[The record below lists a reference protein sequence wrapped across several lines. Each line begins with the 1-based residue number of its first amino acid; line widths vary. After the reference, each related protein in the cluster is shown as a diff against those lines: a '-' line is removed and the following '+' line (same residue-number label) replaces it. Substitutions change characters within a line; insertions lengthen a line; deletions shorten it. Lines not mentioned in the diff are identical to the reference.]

1 VNACA
6 VAPDKVHA
14 LVVMA
19 LQVPVVVVM
28 VVVVVIVVDGIL
40 VLEFIQK
47 VGMVMVMEIAKEKME
62 TTMETPFQMHHIDLD
77 ISPHYHVHH
86 HHYPT
91 PPPPPPPPLPFLSS
105 KQFHYSAALRTQQ
118 PMLQPCLYPSEFVL
132 PVQLLEHDIDQSDY
146 WIYYSPVVPTKSFF
160 VAECDLE

>member
-28 VVVVVIVVDGIL
+28 VVVVVVMVVVVVVIVVDGIL
-40 VLEFIQK
+40 VLEFVQK
-47 VGMVMVMEIAKEKME
+47 VGVVMVMVIAKEKME

-77 ISPHYHVHH
+77 IPPHYQVHH
-86 HHYPT
+86 HHHYL
-91 PPPPPPPPLPFLSS
+91 PPPPLPFLSS
-105 KQFHYSAALRTQQ
+105 K
-118 PMLQPCLYPSEFVL
+118 
-132 PVQLLEHDIDQSDY
+132 
-146 WIYYSPVVPTKSFF
+146 
-160 VAECDLE
+160 